1 MSRLI
6 PAVRTFSDSNNKKYF
21 ILQKKK
27 IKLNKKFMKY
37 AKSQSFYK
45 TTLVWI
51 LPLWI
56 HIFFI
61 CMEKTMYET
70 DEQDD

>member
-1 MSRLI
+1 
-6 PAVRTFSDSNNKKYF
+6 
-21 ILQKKK
+21 
-27 IKLNKKFMKY
+27 MKY